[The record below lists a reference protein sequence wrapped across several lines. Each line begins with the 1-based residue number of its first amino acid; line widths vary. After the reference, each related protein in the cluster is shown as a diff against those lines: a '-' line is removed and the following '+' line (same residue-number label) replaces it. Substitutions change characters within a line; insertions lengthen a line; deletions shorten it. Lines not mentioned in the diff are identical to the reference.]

1 MSKVTISDFIIAV
14 ADLLEAES
22 RALQESAGHFL
33 EEQKKGFARSAYRG
47 GWAVAWIFASVVTLL
62 GAVVF
67 LSWGVYEV
75 TALYVS
81 RAVAPFIVGGA
92 LLLLSLLFA
101 LFARSKGK
109 RDE

>member
-1 MSKVTISDFIIAV
+1 MSKVTISDFIIAA
-14 ADLLEAES
+14 ADLVEAES
-22 RALQESAGHFL
+22 RALQASASQFL
-33 EEQKKGFARSAYRG
+33 AEQKKAFARSAYRS
-47 GWAVAWIFASVVTLL
+47 GWAVAWIVASVATLL

-81 RAVAPFIVGGA
+81 RTAAPFIVGGGLLA
-92 LLLLSLLFA
+92 LSVLFA

-109 RDE
+109 DDG